1 MELETVVAFLEDLTL
16 YKVLSI
22 TGQVLAIIAGAWLL
36 LALLRKLIRG
46 IFNVGRL
53 DPNKRDTLVTLSLS
67 VTRYLTFIL
76 AGILLIKVFVPTLNL
91 GPLLAGAGVV
101 GLAIGFGAQSLI
113 KDLITGFFIMFEDQL
128 RVGDYVQINDGVTG
142 TVEEVGLRFTALRE
156 WSGKKYYIANSEIR
170 TIRNYN
176 RRELRAII
184 HVTFPFEED
193 PVRVRRF
200 LEDICKE
207 ATERFQDHLLRGED
221 GHLLEPPQVYG
232 VTDVNDN
239 GRGGEFTI
247 MAKTKPESLWTVEKG
262 IRELIWER
270 SLQRGLTLAYP
281 RYVYEY
287 LATPRA
293 QNN

>member
-1 MELETVVAFLEDLTL
+1 VELETVVAFLEDLTL

-22 TGQVLAIIAGAWLL
+22 TGQVLAVIAGAWLL

-76 AGILLIKVFVPTLNL
+76 AGILLIKVFVPTLDR

-128 RVGDYVQINDGVTG
+128 RVGDYVPINAGVTG

-221 GHLLEPPQVYG
+221 GQLLEPP
-232 VTDVNDN
+232 
-239 GRGGEFTI
+239 RFT
-247 MAKTKPESLWTVEKG
+247 
-262 IRELIWER
+262 
-270 SLQRGLTLAYP
+270 GLPMSTTTGAAGSSPLSP
-281 RYVYEY
+281 RRN
-287 LATPRA
+287 PRA
-293 QNN
+293 SGR